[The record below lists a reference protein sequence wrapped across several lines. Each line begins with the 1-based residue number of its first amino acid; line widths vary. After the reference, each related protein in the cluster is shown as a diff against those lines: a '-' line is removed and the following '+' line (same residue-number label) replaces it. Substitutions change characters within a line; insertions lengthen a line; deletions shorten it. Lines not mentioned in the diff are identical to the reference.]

1 MKKIIKGF
9 IAVFLVLFVNS
20 ALFADNGLVNSLN
33 GKVEVFRN
41 NEWQTLNVYDEIF
54 PDEVIASAFNSS
66 VSLKFGESSVTLGGL
81 SRLKFEEYKINNGE
95 EKVKIE
101 LLTGYLDANIQQ
113 TSSVLSEFV
122 IKSSDFVTSSQVAD
136 YRVTSY
142 GKLTCNRGAVIAY
155 SRSTYDFLQK
165 KMGLDEEDYE
175 EFVADSLDEFYTS
188 DLEDLISENKASNEI
203 PKGAIVLSAKQ
214 ECKIDSNGNPTRPM
228 DISKSKNK
236 RAKSKLAVKSEIES
250 EIIGIPSGK

>member
-9 IAVFLVLFVNS
+9 LAVFLVLFVNS

-66 VSLKFGESSVTLGGL
+66 VTLKFGESSVTLGGL

-122 IKSSDFVTSSQVAD
+122 IKSAD
-136 YRVTSY
+136 HY
-142 GKLTCNRGAVIAY
+142 C
-155 SRSTYDFLQK
+155 
-165 KMGLDEEDYE
+165 
-175 EFVADSLDEFYTS
+175 
-188 DLEDLISENKASNEI
+188 
-203 PKGAIVLSAKQ
+203 
-214 ECKIDSNGNPTRPM
+214 
-228 DISKSKNK
+228 
-236 RAKSKLAVKSEIES
+236 
-250 EIIGIPSGK
+250 